1 MGWVGQKPRKRRS
14 AVDLEKRG
22 GKQKGRSQCPAWRQA
37 KGRYVQGAFSG
48 AWFLIRV
55 TARCHIQPQHK
66 ETWQRKRESIK
77 FGASWAW
84 TFDPSAN

>member
-1 MGWVGQKPRKRRS
+1 MG
-14 AVDLEKRG
+14 LEKRG
-22 GKQKGRSQCPAWRQA
+22 GKQKGSQCPAWRQA

-84 TFDPSAN
+84 TFDPSAH